1 MKANTINSHYFFV
14 DLIIAKLDLSQE
26 RKSNWLFT
34 GEALSSAKNAI
45 TSWRSWFSG
54 IVEEIN
60 EEMQGNSM
68 NVEFAVKNSNSRE
81 VDSNSE
87 ELEHGMLIREEKDKA
102 KPS

>member
-1 MKANTINSHYFFV
+1 M
-14 DLIIAKLDLSQE
+14 DLFQE
-26 RKSNWLFT
+26 RESNWLFT
-34 GEALSSAKNAI
+34 GDAFSSAKNAI

-87 ELEHGMLIREEKDKA
+87 ELDHGMVIREKEGMA